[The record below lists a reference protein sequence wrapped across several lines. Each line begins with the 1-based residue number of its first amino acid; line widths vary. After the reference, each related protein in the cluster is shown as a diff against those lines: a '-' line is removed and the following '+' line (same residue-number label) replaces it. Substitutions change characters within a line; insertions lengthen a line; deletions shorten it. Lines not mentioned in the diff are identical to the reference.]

1 MLEAREDHAGQPMT
15 DSKTIFKR
23 ILDKEIP
30 ADIVYEDDRCLAFR
44 DINPQAPTHV
54 LIIPKIEIA
63 SLADAQESDA
73 PLLGYLLLVASKL
86 ASKLGLAN
94 GYRAVINCGRDGGQT
109 VDHLHVHLLGGR
121 SMTWPP
127 G

>member
-1 MLEAREDHAGQPMT
+1 MAE
-15 DSKTIFKR
+15 SKTIFKK

-44 DINPQAPTHV
+44 DINPQAPVHV
-54 LIIPKIEIA
+54 LIVPKVEIA
-63 SLADAQESDA
+63 SLADAQETDA
-73 PLLGYLLLVASKL
+73 PLLGYLLTVAAKV

-94 GYRAVINCGRDGGQT
+94 GYRAVINCGSDGGQT

-121 SMTWPP
+121 SMKWPP